1 MRKYLFASLL
11 IFGVLLCSIP
21 ALSYAQE
28 YKAELQGMLEATAG
42 EDGGGLGE
50 ATDPRVIVA
59 IIIRT
64 SLGLIGTLFLVY
76 TVYSGFI
83 IMTSAGDKDKYDNG
97 IKTLRRSALGLLLI
111 LMSYAITTFV
121 VGMIIEDGIGI
132 GDKYTDIDNEVY
144 DTIKREQN
152 PYATQDPLNERTYY
166 FD

>member
-1 MRKYLFASLL
+1 
-11 IFGVLLCSIP
+11 
-21 ALSYAQE
+21 
-28 YKAELQGMLEATAG
+28 
-42 EDGGGLGE
+42 
-50 ATDPRVIVA
+50 
-59 IIIRT
+59 
-64 SLGLIGTLFLVY
+64 
-76 TVYSGFI
+76 
-83 IMTSAGDKDKYDNG
+83 
-97 IKTLRRSALGLLLI
+97 TLRRSALGLLLI